1 MQNYHPPEY
10 KKQWFHCI
18 HCGVEA
24 EQSWHNFY
32 CWNRFHGGYVIHEPL
47 EFSVC
52 NHCKKCSYWYDGKL
66 VVPQSALVPAA
77 HQDMPAECVDDFNE
91 ARAIVDMS
99 PKAAAAL
106 LRLALRKLLIEVGED
121 GCNIK
126 ANIANLIDNGL
137 PAEVQQVLASCGMS
151 DSSAKDPGEIV
162 YSDTQDGA
170 YHMFNIINFI
180 VEDRISRPMQIE
192 SLFAQLPES
201 VKKAA
206 DRHD

>member
-10 KKQWFHCI
+10 KKQRFHCI

-32 CWNRFHGGYVIHEPL
+32 CWHKFHGGYTIHEPL

-52 NHCKKCSYWYDGKL
+52 ESCKKWSYWYDGML
-66 VVPQSALVPAA
+66 IVPKSALVPAA
-77 HQDMPAECVDDFNE
+77 HQDMPPECIDDFNE

-99 PKAAAAL
+99 PRAASAL
-106 LRLALRKLLIEVGED
+106 LRLALRKLLIAVGED
-121 GCNIK
+121 GNNIK
-126 ANIANLIDNGL
+126 KNIANLIDKGL
-137 PAEVQQVLASCGMS
+137 PAEVQQALASCRMA
-151 DSSAKDPGEIV
+151 DISATDPGEIV
-162 YSDTQDGA
+162 HNDTQDGA
-170 YHMFNIINFI
+170 YNLFNIINFI
-180 VEDRISRPMQIE
+180 VEDRISRPMQIQ

-206 DRHD
+206 DRRD